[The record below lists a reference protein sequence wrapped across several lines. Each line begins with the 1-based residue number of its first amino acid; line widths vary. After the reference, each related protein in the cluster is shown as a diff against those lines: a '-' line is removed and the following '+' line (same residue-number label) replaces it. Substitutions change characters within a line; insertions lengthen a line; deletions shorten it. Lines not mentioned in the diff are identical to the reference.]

1 MLRSKRHR
9 VKTGPGRCIAALNSS
24 NHRGSPPAKH
34 EALTVVPEN
43 PAAADKLQQA
53 FTARLRTGHR
63 YPAEPL
69 EQEVFMSRLQE
80 AATRPDGSSA
90 ACFVRCLTIG
100 VLALGI
106 SGARA
111 DSTRARSS
119 ADLAMRT
126 GHAESMAAT
135 PRSHGVYRLPFADGT
150 QVKVFDDFTT
160 HRPRG
165 RVDLYAIA
173 GKKPYRVVA
182 AAAGRIV
189 AIQDGYGEQQSGRAA
204 ALCHN
209 NYVWIAHPNG
219 EWTNYSHVAR
229 GSVTGK
235 AHLKVGD
242 PVAAGQYIGDE
253 GAVGCAML
261 QHVHFEVAA
270 PDPARSID
278 GGGFLTDN
286 DNGKRELN
294 PRFCGVP
301 GQSAVKGQAY
311 LAVPCG

>member
-1 MLRSKRHR
+1 
-9 VKTGPGRCIAALNSS
+9 
-24 NHRGSPPAKH
+24 
-34 EALTVVPEN
+34 
-43 PAAADKLQQA
+43 
-53 FTARLRTGHR
+53 
-63 YPAEPL
+63 
-69 EQEVFMSRLQE
+69 MSRIQR
-80 AATRPDGSSA
+80 ADPQPDESSA
-90 ACFVRCLTIG
+90 GYFVRCLSIG
-100 VLALGI
+100 ILVAGI

-111 DSTRARSS
+111 DATHPRSS
-119 ADLAMRT
+119 ADLAM
-126 GHAESMAAT
+126 GSASAKSMAAT
-135 PRSHGVYRLPFADGT
+135 PQSHGLYRLPFADGT

-235 AHLKVGD
+235 AHLKIGD
-242 PVAAGQYIGDE
+242 QVVAGQYIGDE

-261 QHVHFEVAA
+261 EHVHFEVAA
-270 PDPARSID
+270 PDPAHPID
-278 GGGFLTDN
+278 SGGFLTDN

-294 PRFCGVP
+294 PRFCSVAG
-301 GQSAVKGQAY
+301 GDAVKGRTYVA
-311 LAVPCG
+311 APCG